1 MYWIKSYYSCVTKKK
16 NYRLQ
21 GQKYKPTSSET
32 SQVFCVLSVVYYMEV
47 SRKEFASSQHAKIFI
62 IHTKWQL
69 KGDTEY

>member
-21 GQKYKPTSSET
+21 RQKYKPTSSET

-47 SRKEFASSQHAKIFI
+47 SRKEFA
-62 IHTKWQL
+62 
-69 KGDTEY
+69 